1 MKWEVDLV
9 REYQLATGNIEIS
22 TSAVAN
28 WAIAND
34 KYKPDPVDEAAR
46 LATKLS
52 NALRKEH
59 FTDPQGRSVR
69 LTHAVTNREGQLKMT
84 SWYAMKSISPEN
96 MKRSL
101 QQRREQSLADNIQMK
116 ADQDSYNENFNQGEQ
131 ISLIFDYTLDL
142 LEIDEVRKSDLPRSA

>member
-1 MKWEVDLV
+1 
-9 REYQLATGNIEIS
+9 
-22 TSAVAN
+22 
-28 WAIAND
+28 
-34 KYKPDPVDEAAR
+34 
-46 LATKLS
+46 
-52 NALRKEH
+52 
-59 FTDPQGRSVR
+59 
-69 LTHAVTNREGQLKMT
+69 MT